1 MSQIYFIGLAGQR
14 CPDVKSELNVL
25 EVLLLY
31 SDIVILPALKDRALR
46 CIWVIKISVL
56 REFYDEKILLSSL
69 LLSTSVDVVIT
80 DAQADTHSLSVVRQK
95 ILRITGI

>member
-31 SDIVILPALKDRALR
+31 SEIVILPALKDRALR

-56 REFYDEKILLSSL
+56 REFYDEKNPFIF
-69 LLSTSVDVVIT
+69 SVIIDICG
-80 DAQADTHSLSVVRQK
+80 RCYY
-95 ILRITGI
+95 